1 MFSYSKLE
9 QVVQFL
15 LSLKQIDDDLDIPN
29 NICSALENDGVSHSD
44 FADCLE
50 YLAHNGF
57 IDLYASENY
66 PETDNIQEIVPL
78 SPLKTYFADKAR
90 DEALRKK
97 LDRRWRI
104 TTAIAFIG
112 AITGIVSLIW
122 LIWSNLNL

>member
-9 QVVQFL
+9 YVVQYL
-15 LSLKQIDDDLDIPN
+15 LSLKQIDDYLDIPD
-29 NICSALENDGVSHSD
+29 NICSALKNDGVSRSD

-50 YLAHNGF
+50 HLAHNGF
-57 IDLYASENY
+57 ISLYTSENC

-78 SPLKTYFADKAR
+78 PPLKTYFADKAR
-90 DEALRKK
+90 DETLRKK

-104 TTAIAFIG
+104 TTTIAFIG

-122 LIWSNLNL
+122 LIWSSLNL

>member
-9 QVVQFL
+9 QVVQYL
-15 LSLKQIDDDLDIPN
+15 LSLKQNGDYLDIPDN
-29 NICSALENDGVSHSD
+29 TCSALEKNGVSRSD

-57 IDLYASENY
+57 IYLAINENC
-66 PETDNIQEIVPL
+66 PETDNIHEIAPL
-78 SPLKTYFADKAR
+78 PPLKTYFADKAK
-90 DEALRKK
+90 DETLRKK

-112 AITGIVSLIW
+112 AITGIASLIW

>member
-29 NICSALENDGVSHSD
+29 NICSALEDNGVSHSD

-57 IDLYASENY
+57 IDLMLDENY
-66 PETDNIQEIVPL
+66 PETDNIREIVPL
-78 SPLKTYFADKAR
+78 PPLKTYFADKAR
-90 DEALRKK
+90 DEAIRKK
-97 LDRRWRI
+97 LDRRWWA
-104 TTAIAFIG
+104 TTIIAIIALII
-112 AITGIVSLIW
+112 AIFKP
-122 LIWSNLNL
+122 